1 MPNILFKCELSMA
14 NSSSQSAN
22 SLQSGLTF
30 IIGIICT
37 AVAAIGIF
45 WLSKIIPG
53 IYQTLTQNGFSFMSN
68 SVLFHLIWAIFF
80 INLLIA
86 GFKLINSALN
96 KRTKDLV
103 PGLTLYFL
111 GASLVIIGLFYLVF
125 EQYTYAIAAI
135 VTGALC
141 IYLEGLTEIA

>member
-1 MPNILFKCELSMA
+1 MQNL
-14 NSSSQSAN
+14 SSQPAN
-22 SLQSGLTF
+22 IFQSGLTF
-30 IIGIICT
+30 VIGIICT
-37 AVAAIGIF
+37 AVSAIGIF

-53 IYQTLTQNGFSFMSN
+53 IYHTLIQNGLSFMSN

-111 GASLVIIGLFYLVF
+111 GASLVVIGLFYLVF
-125 EQYTYAIAAI
+125 EQYGYAAIAII
-135 VTGALC
+135 VGALC
-141 IYLEGLTEIA
+141 IYLEGTTEIA